1 MHTKTQNFKIKI
13 LYKYMERQTTPKQN
27 KTESIRFKV
36 TKSELAQI
44 KGCSALEHKS
54 MSKYIRT
61 NLNL

>member
-1 MHTKTQNFKIKI
+1 MK
-13 LYKYMERQTTPKQN
+13 EQTPPKQ
-27 KTESIRFKV
+27 KRTESIRFKL
-36 TKSELAQI
+36 TRDELLKI